1 MDVLNVDPESTLSTR
16 NARLIIFARG
26 VSDFGAF
33 LNMVA
38 LSTYVYWLSQSV
50 VFVSVFLACRV
61 TGGIVASLFGIP
73 FFRRFPGRSTLAGL
87 DLARALLLLPLLV
100 LIPAHQLSVLP
111 FIAFGIGLCNS
122 LFAIGL
128 NSQLP
133 TWVALEQRVST
144 NAWITSA
151 AATGAV
157 FGSLLS
163 GLLIATGGFEA
174 VFAVNIGTYVLAACL
189 ILPLRGLYA
198 VAVAAH
204 RGLSAQ
210 WRELTQGLRGA
221 PVLAAM
227 LLISMLDTLGS
238 AAHNVGWPVLSQ
250 YISPDTAKTVMGYLL
265 AAWACGKFVGARI
278 ASALL
283 KGRGTQAMERLFM
296 LGVALM
302 SSGFI
307 LTFQQTELWLA
318 LLLVVWA
325 GLGDGVSEVALV
337 SRAQSEP
344 DSLRLPLFS
353 LLTLIQMAGFGVGML
368 VVGPFYLTWTPA
380 QVIVLFHGLPLSAL
394 LVMTA
399 WLGYSANRR
408 GAVCEDKH
416 C

>member
-1 MDVLNVDPESTLSTR
+1 MSDDRQLYLSIR

-33 LNMVA
+33 LNLVA

-50 VFVSVFLACRV
+50 VFVSIFLACRV

-73 FFRRFPGRSTLAGL
+73 FFRRFAGRGTLAGL
-87 DLARALLLLPLLV
+87 DLARALLLMPLLV
-100 LIPAHQLSVLP
+100 LIPAHQLNLLP
-111 FIAFGIGLCNS
+111 FIAFAIGLCNS

-133 TWVALEQRVST
+133 TWVAPEQRVNT

-174 VFAVNIGTYVLAACL
+174 VFAANIATYVIAACL
-189 ILPLRGLYA
+189 VLPLRALYRST
-198 VAVAAH
+198 VAAH
-204 RGLSAQ
+204 RGLAAEWQ
-210 WRELTQGLRGA
+210 ELTKGLRGA

-250 YISPDTAKTVMGYLL
+250 LISPDTAKTVMGYLL
-265 AAWACGKFVGARI
+265 AVWACGKFVGARL
-278 ASALL
+278 ASVVLR
-283 KGRGTQAMERLFM
+283 GRSTHSMERLFM

-302 SSGFI
+302 SSGFV

-325 GLGDGVSEVALV
+325 GLGDGLSEVALI

-368 VVGPFYLTWTPA
+368 VAGPFYLAWTPA
-380 QVIVLFHGLPLSAL
+380 QVIILVHGLPLTAL
-394 LVMTA
+394 VIMALWM
-399 WLGYSANRR
+399 RR
-408 GAVCEDKH
+408 RA
-416 C
+416 

>member
-1 MDVLNVDPESTLSTR
+1 MDVLNVDPQSTLSTR

-50 VFVSVFLACRV
+50 VFVSIFLACRV

-73 FFRRFPGRSTLAGL
+73 FFRRFAGRGTLAGL
-87 DLARALLLLPLLV
+87 DLARALLLTPLLV
-100 LIPAHQLSVLP
+100 LLPAHQLTLLP
-111 FIAFGIGLCNS
+111 FIAFGLGLCNS

-133 TWVALEQRVST
+133 TWVALEQRVNT

-157 FGSLLS
+157 FGSLLA

-174 VFAVNIGTYVLAACL
+174 VFAVNIGTYVIAACL
-189 ILPLRGLYA
+189 VLPLRALYS

-204 RGLSAQ
+204 RGLAAEWQ
-210 WRELTQGLRGA
+210 ALTKGLRGA
-221 PVLAAM
+221 PVLTVM

-265 AAWACGKFVGARI
+265 AVWACGKFIGARI
-278 ASALL
+278 ASAVL
-283 KGRGTQAMERLFM
+283 KGCGTQGMERLFM

-325 GLGDGVSEVALV
+325 GLGDGLSEVALI

-344 DSLRLPLFS
+344 DRLRLPLFS

-368 VVGPFYLTWTPA
+368 VVGPFYMTWTPA
-380 QVIVLFHGLPLSAL
+380 QVIVLFHGLPLTAL
-394 LVMTA
+394 VVMTI
-399 WLGYSANRR
+399 WLGCAAYRSVRSTNP
-408 GAVCEDKH
+408 
-416 C
+416 

>member
-1 MDVLNVDPESTLSTR
+1 MDVLNVDPQSTLSTR

-50 VFVSVFLACRV
+50 VFVSIFLACRV

-73 FFRRFPGRSTLAGL
+73 FFRRFAGRGTLAGL
-87 DLARALLLLPLLV
+87 DLARALLLTPLLV
-100 LIPAHQLSVLP
+100 LLPAHQLTLLP
-111 FIAFGIGLCNS
+111 FIAFGLGLCNS

-133 TWVALEQRVST
+133 TWVALEQRVNT

-157 FGSLLS
+157 FGSLLA

-174 VFAVNIGTYVLAACL
+174 VFAVNIGTYVIAACL
-189 ILPLRGLYA
+189 VLPLRALYS

-204 RGLSAQ
+204 RGLAAEWQ
-210 WRELTQGLRGA
+210 ALTKGLRGA
-221 PVLAAM
+221 PVLAVM

-265 AAWACGKFVGARI
+265 AVWACGKFIGARI
-278 ASALL
+278 ASAVL
-283 KGRGTQAMERLFM
+283 KGCGTQGMERLFM

-325 GLGDGVSEVALV
+325 GLGDGLSEVALI

-368 VVGPFYLTWTPA
+368 VVGPFYVTWTPA
-380 QVIVLFHGLPLSAL
+380 QVIVLFHGLPLTAL
-394 LVMTA
+394 VVMTI
-399 WLGYSANRR
+399 WLGCAAYRR
-408 GAVCEDKH
+408 VRSTNP
-416 C
+416 

>member
-1 MDVLNVDPESTLSTR
+1 MSHDPQLARSTR
-16 NARLIIFARG
+16 NAHLIIFARG

-38 LSTYVYWLSQSV
+38 LSTYVYWLSESV
-50 VFVSVFLACRV
+50 VFVSIFLACRV
-61 TGGIVASLFGIP
+61 IGGIVASLFGIS
-73 FFRRFPGRSTLAGL
+73 FFRRFAGRGALAGL
-87 DLARALLLLPLLV
+87 DLARALLLTPLLV
-100 LIPAHQLSVLP
+100 LIPTHQLSILP

-144 NAWITSA
+144 NAWITAA

-174 VFAVNIGTYVLAACL
+174 VFTVNIGTYVVAASL
-189 ILPLRGLYA
+189 ILPLRALYS
-198 VAVAAH
+198 VAIVAH
-204 RGLSAQ
+204 RGLSAE
-210 WRELTQGLRGA
+210 WHELRKGLRGA

-265 AAWACGKFVGARI
+265 AVWACGKFVGARL
-278 ASALL
+278 ASAVL
-283 KGRGTQAMERLFM
+283 KDRRTQSMELLFM
-296 LGVALM
+296 IGVALM

-318 LLLVVWA
+318 LVLVVWA
-325 GLGDGVSEVALV
+325 GIGDGLSEVALI

-368 VVGPFYLTWTPA
+368 VVGPFYLAWTPA
-380 QVIVLFHGLPLSAL
+380 QVIVLFHGLPLTAL
-394 LVMTA
+394 VVMGLWMKKLPIDVGA
-399 WLGYSANRR
+399 WRKY
-408 GAVCEDKH
+408 
-416 C
+416 

>member
-1 MDVLNVDPESTLSTR
+1 MSHDQQLYLSIR

-50 VFVSVFLACRV
+50 VFVSIFLACRV

-73 FFRRFPGRSTLAGL
+73 FFRRFAGRGTLAGL
-87 DLARALLLLPLLV
+87 DLARALLLTPLLL
-100 LIPAHQLSVLP
+100 LIPAHQLSLLP

-133 TWVALEQRVST
+133 TWVALEQRVDT

-174 VFAVNIGTYVLAACL
+174 VFAVNIGTYVIAACL
-189 ILPLRGLYA
+189 VMPLRALYS
-198 VAVAAH
+198 VTVVTH
-204 RGLSAQ
+204 RGLSAE
-210 WRELTQGLRGA
+210 WRALTRGLRGA

-265 AAWACGKFVGARI
+265 AVWACGKFIGARI

-283 KGRGTQAMERLFM
+283 KGRGTPGMERLFM
-296 LGVALM
+296 FGVALM

-325 GLGDGVSEVALV
+325 GLGDGLSEVALV

-353 LLTLIQMAGFGVGML
+353 LLVLIQMVGFGVGML
-368 VVGPFYLTWTPA
+368 VVGPFYVTWTPA
-380 QVIVLFHGLPLSAL
+380 QVIVLFHGLPLTAL
-394 LVMTA
+394 GVMTV
-399 WLGYSANRR
+399 WLGCAAYR
-408 GAVCEDKH
+408 GRPDASGSPPTR
-416 C
+416 

>member
-1 MDVLNVDPESTLSTR
+1 MSHAQQLHLSIR

-50 VFVSVFLACRV
+50 VFVSLFLACRV

-73 FFRRFPGRSTLAGL
+73 FFRRFAGRGTLAGL
-87 DLARALLLLPLLV
+87 DLARALLLTPLLV
-100 LIPAHQLSVLP
+100 LIPAYQLSLLP

-133 TWVALEQRVST
+133 TWVALEQRVNT

-174 VFAVNIGTYVLAACL
+174 VFAVNIVTYVVAAFL
-189 ILPLRGLYA
+189 VLPLRALYS
-198 VAVAAH
+198 VAIATH
-204 RGLSAQ
+204 RGLAAE
-210 WRELTQGLRGA
+210 WHELTKGLRGT

-265 AAWACGKFVGARI
+265 AVWACGKFVGARI

-283 KGRGTQAMERLFM
+283 KGRGTQGMERLFM

-325 GLGDGVSEVALV
+325 GLGDGLSEVALI

-368 VVGPFYLTWTPA
+368 LVGPFYVTWTPA
-380 QVIVLFHGLPLSAL
+380 QVIVLFHGLPLTAL
-394 LVMTA
+394 AVMA
-399 WLGYSANRR
+399 LWLGGNAWRR
-408 GAVCEDKH
+408 LRSTNP
-416 C
+416 

>member
-1 MDVLNVDPESTLSTR
+1 MSHDPQLNLSIR

-26 VSDFGAF
+26 ISDFGAF

-50 VFVSVFLACRV
+50 MFVSIFLACRV

-73 FFRRFPGRSTLAGL
+73 FFRRFSGRSTLAAL
-87 DLARALLLLPLLV
+87 DLARASLLMPLLV
-100 LIPAHQLSVLP
+100 MIPAHQLSVLP
-111 FIAFGIGLCNS
+111 FLAFGIGLCNS

-128 NSQLP
+128 NSQMP
-133 TWVALEQRVST
+133 NWVALEQRVGT

-163 GLLIATGGFEA
+163 GLLIATGGFDA
-174 VFAVNIGTYVLAACL
+174 VFAVNIATYVVAACL
-189 ILPLRGLYA
+189 IMPLRALYTVAIGNQQGL
-198 VAVAAH
+198 
-204 RGLSAQ
+204 AQ
-210 WRELTQGLRGA
+210 EWRALRNGLRGA

-250 YISPDTAKTVMGYLL
+250 HIAADTANTVMGYLL
-265 AAWACGKFVGARI
+265 AVWACGKFVGARL
-278 ASALL
+278 ASVLL
-283 KGRGTQAMERLFM
+283 KSRGIQAMERLFM
-296 LGVALM
+296 AGVALM

-307 LTFQQTELWLA
+307 LTFQQSELWLA

-325 GLGDGVSEVALV
+325 GLGDGLSEVALI
-337 SRAQSEP
+337 SRAQSEAE
-344 DSLRLPLFS
+344 SLRLPLFS

-368 VVGPFYLTWTPA
+368 LVGPFYVVWTPA
-380 QVIVLFHGLPLSAL
+380 QVIVLFHGLPLTAL
-394 LVMTA
+394 AIMVVWMSK
-399 WLGYSANRR
+399 GRPMPMHRS
-408 GAVCEDKH
+408 
-416 C
+416 

>member
-1 MDVLNVDPESTLSTR
+1 MDVLNVDHQSTLSTR

-38 LSTYVYWLSQSV
+38 LSTYVYWLSESV
-50 VFVSVFLACRV
+50 VFVSIFLACRV

-73 FFRRFPGRSTLAGL
+73 FFRRFAGRGTLAGL
-87 DLARALLLLPLLV
+87 DLARALLLTPLLV
-100 LIPAHQLSVLP
+100 LLPAHQLTLLP

-133 TWVALEQRVST
+133 TWVALEQRVNT

-174 VFAVNIGTYVLAACL
+174 VFAVNIGTYVIAACL
-189 ILPLRGLYA
+189 VLPLRALYS
-198 VAVAAH
+198 VAVTAH
-204 RGLSAQ
+204 RGLAAE
-210 WRELTQGLRGA
+210 WHELTKGLRGA

-265 AAWACGKFVGARI
+265 AVWACGKFVGARI
-278 ASALL
+278 ASAVL
-283 KGRGTQAMERLFM
+283 KGCGAQGMERLFM

-325 GLGDGVSEVALV
+325 GLGDGLSEVALI

-368 VVGPFYLTWTPA
+368 VVGPFYVTWTPA
-380 QVIVLFHGLPLSAL
+380 QVIVLFHGLPLTAL
-394 LVMTA
+394 VVMTI
-399 WLGYSANRR
+399 WLGCTAHRR
-408 GAVCEDKH
+408 VRSTNP
-416 C
+416 

>member
-1 MDVLNVDPESTLSTR
+1 MDVLNIEPEATRSTR

-50 VFVSVFLACRV
+50 VFVSIFLACRV

-73 FFRRFPGRSTLAGL
+73 FFRRFAGRGTLAGL
-87 DLARALLLLPLLV
+87 DLARALLLTPLLV

-163 GLLIATGGFEA
+163 GLLIATGGFES

-189 ILPLRGLYA
+189 ILPLRGLYS
-198 VAVAAH
+198 VVVAAH
-204 RGLSAQ
+204 RGLWAE

-265 AAWACGKFVGARI
+265 AVWACGKFIGARI

-283 KGRGTQAMERLFM
+283 KRRGTQAMERLFM
-296 LGVALM
+296 LGVVLM

-307 LTFQQTELWLA
+307 MTFQQTELWLA
-318 LLLVVWA
+318 LLWVVWA

-337 SRAQSEP
+337 CRAQSEP

-380 QVIVLFHGLPLSAL
+380 QVIVLFHGLPLTAL
-394 LVMTA
+394 VVMTV
-399 WLGYSANRR
+399 WLGYSASRE
-408 GAVCEDKH
+408 VKSTTP
-416 C
+416 